1 MKTETSKLTF
11 SLPLHIRNAETS
23 TTFKSTFFCLQHSYS
38 APFNLTCVCMW
49 LGVKNTYICALT
61 ASPASHHVLF
71 KNLRF
76 RNDCY
81 YYYYITSHCATLGPF
96 LKALNDLGTC
106 GVWKRPPRAKY
117 WRVHQ
122 TSHDIMLADWLYGR
136 LSQALPLITSSWTW
150 PITAVLYCL
159 RLRMHDGVLEN
170 SNVEVFK
177 TAGLGHWSV
186 VDGFFSDLL
195 NASQKSNE
203 KNEKRMTHTLT
214 QQPFFIHPLTSI
226 HKEGSNRNCKLSR
239 F

>member
-1 MKTETSKLTF
+1 MTWCKKYVHICTLTD
-11 SLPLHIRNAETS
+11 S
-23 TTFKSTFFCLQHSYS
+23 T
-38 APFNLTCVCMW
+38 
-49 LGVKNTYICALT
+49 
-61 ASPASHHVLF
+61 ASHHVLF
-71 KNLRF
+71 KNLHF

-81 YYYYITSHCATLGPF
+81 YYYYITSHCAMLGPF
-96 LKALNDLGTC
+96 LKALNNLGTC
-106 GVWKRPPRAKY
+106 GVWKRPPQAKY

-177 TAGLGHWSV
+177 TAGLGHQSV
-186 VDGFFSDLL
+186 VDVFSLFKCQ
-195 NASQKSNE
+195 SKKQRKE
-203 KNEKRMTHTLT
+203 KKKRMTHALM
-214 QQPFFIHPLTSI
+214 QQPFFIHPLTSV